1 MAYFFCKNEL
11 ILLFFRIN
19 RTYRRWNKINAAP
32 LNPPNA
38 LRIMKLSLL
47 TTASSQSKMN
57 HFFLP
62 DESVDEQFLRIV
74 GEVNMVIGSENGS

>member
-1 MAYFFCKNEL
+1 MEQDKRCSTQSTKC
-11 ILLFFRIN
+11 
-19 RTYRRWNKINAAP
+19 T
-32 LNPPNA
+32 
-38 LRIMKLSLL
+38 RIMKLSLL

-74 GEVNMVIGSENGS
+74 GEVDMVIGSKNGS